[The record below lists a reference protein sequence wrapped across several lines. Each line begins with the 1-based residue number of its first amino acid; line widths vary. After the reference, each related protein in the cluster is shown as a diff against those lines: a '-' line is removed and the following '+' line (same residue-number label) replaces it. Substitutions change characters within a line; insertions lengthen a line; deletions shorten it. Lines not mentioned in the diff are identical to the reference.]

1 MKDLRWRPVTS
12 NRFNYL
18 DIGDELVMKEQ
29 LNMDRYEVWKELF
42 PINSRRREKSDE
54 ADYESVADDNEDG
67 TAHSEQA

>member
-1 MKDLRWRPVTS
+1 MSS

-42 PINSRRREKSDE
+42 PINSRRREKSGE
-54 ADYESVADDNEDG
+54 SDYDYDNQ
-67 TAHSEQA
+67 HSDPHSKQA